1 MSLDEMKMI
10 NVCHFLKYICWEWG
24 SGGGVHNSPVNI
36 DNKFSRIG
44 VLQILD
50 DTTVRLRR
58 LTTNAILT
66 DTVYR

>member
-36 DNKFSRIG
+36 DNNSRELEFYKFWMTP
-44 VLQILD
+44 Q
-50 DTTVRLRR
+50 
-58 LTTNAILT
+58 
-66 DTVYR
+66 